1 MILLL
6 DILVFVGLINV
17 VFSDENPNNSTS
29 GELTFLFFYAKMYVF
44 RALMPYSILVCSQER
59 DMGTSCDGG
68 DSGKKFYY
76 NERMGIKKTQKFKI
90 EPFKGSTI
98 CFAYF
103 NIFHI

>member
-1 MILLL
+1 
-6 DILVFVGLINV
+6 
-17 VFSDENPNNSTS
+17 
-29 GELTFLFFYAKMYVF
+29 
-44 RALMPYSILVCSQER
+44 
-59 DMGTSCDGG
+59 MGTSCDGG